1 MGGVEGKGKEKG
13 GRGRRRRE
21 EEEKCW
27 DEMVAARLR
36 NCSQEVEVDEDVV
49 ERQGTLSSGRLGV
62 ESISESRRNP
72 GACRKNHGH
81 TCG

>member
-13 GRGRRRRE
+13 GRGRRREE

-36 NCSQEVEVDEDVV
+36 
-49 ERQGTLSSGRLGV
+49 TTAFSGGG
-62 ESISESRRNP
+62 SRGR
-72 GACRKNHGH
+72 C
-81 TCG
+81 C

>member
-21 EEEKCW
+21 EEKCW

-36 NCSQEVEVDEDVV
+36 SQEVEVDEDVV
-49 ERQGTLSSGRLGV
+49 ERQDRAPCRLGV